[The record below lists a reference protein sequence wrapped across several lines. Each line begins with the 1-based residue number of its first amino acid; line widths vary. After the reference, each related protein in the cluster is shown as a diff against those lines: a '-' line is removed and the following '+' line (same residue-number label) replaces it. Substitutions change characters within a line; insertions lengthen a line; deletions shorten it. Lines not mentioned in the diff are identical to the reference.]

1 VLGSGPP
8 VVLVHVR
15 TALVGPAAVP
25 LKIAK
30 AVAEV
35 AARSARRGGALMAV
49 LLAEAE
55 TRSAAALVQINT
67 SARDLSGDT
76 IERAGELA
84 SKAAEAALW
93 AVEDNG

>member
-1 VLGSGPP
+1 
-8 VVLVHVR
+8 
-15 TALVGPAAVP
+15 
-25 LKIAK
+25 
-30 AVAEV
+30 
-35 AARSARRGGALMAV
+35 MAV

-67 SARDLSGDT
+67 SARDFSGDT